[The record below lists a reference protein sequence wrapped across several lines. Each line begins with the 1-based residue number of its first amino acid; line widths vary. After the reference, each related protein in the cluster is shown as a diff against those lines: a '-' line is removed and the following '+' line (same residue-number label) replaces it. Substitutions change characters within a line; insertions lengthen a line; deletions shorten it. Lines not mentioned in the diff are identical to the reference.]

1 MKIVPEM
8 KELATSDYTS
18 EILKVTYE
26 AKDSI
31 EWEEKLNWLCSGWFC
46 ALVREALGE
55 IDKAL
60 YEEVYK
66 PQGYR
71 VSRKDTRTISCRF
84 GELTYTRR
92 LLTKGAGTSF
102 YPLDHKLGFE
112 KGKRYSLSVISKIS
126 KVMAMTTSRNASAIM
141 QEVTNIAVSHQ
152 TVVKLRDY
160 AGQKEIAYEEA
171 KANEE
176 LAVKETVPEG
186 FLAIEGDG
194 IVLKGKDGGKK
205 EELHRIQIYTGV
217 EQWGN
222 RKRLVGLRC
231 FEGLDR
237 AKLVRQVKQYL
248 QNHFDLAKLTV
259 LSNGDGGS
267 GYQFSDFEYMV
278 EGCKAH
284 YHCRDRYHA
293 NEKIRTRLS
302 FCSKALVE
310 EIIKE
315 LSNCADIKARLG
327 VWMDTAASQA
337 RTDEDLEQVE
347 KLKAY
352 LERNADYLPSLQ
364 KRGIITKIHLGTA
377 ETNHRYYSYRL
388 KHQGRVWSHLGLE
401 NMAAVLNAIKNN
413 SLEAALLYKAS
424 GKNYKKKDR
433 AFNKAVKKAA
443 RSAQEQR
450 KRDAQRRKQRSF
462 RPGCQTGRIA
472 SYGPSTAPMARLAR
486 AIQF

>member
-1 MKIVPEM
+1 MNIVPEN
-8 KELATSDYTS
+8 KDLTTSNFIF
-18 EILKVTYE
+18 EIIKVFRA
-26 AKDSI
+26 AKSSI
-31 EWEEKLNWLCSGWFC
+31 ESEEKLHWLCKHWFC
-46 ALVREALGE
+46 ELVKEALE
-55 IDKAL
+55 AIDEAL
-60 YEEVYK
+60 YQDVYK

-71 VSRKDTRTISCRF
+71 VSRKDSRTINCLF

-92 LLTKGAGTSF
+92 LLCKENEKSF

-112 KGKRYSLSVISKIS
+112 KGKRYSLSVISEIV
-126 KVMAMTTSRNASAIM
+126 KVMAMTTSRNTSAIM
-141 QEVTNIAVSHQ
+141 QELTGTPVSHQ
-152 TVVKLRDY
+152 TVVKLKDY
-160 AGQKEIAYEEA
+160 VGQKAMAYEEA

-176 LAVKETVPEG
+176 PVEKEVVKDG

-217 EQWGN
+217 EQIGN
-222 RKRLVGLRC
+222 RKRLVGLHC

-237 AKLVRQVKQYL
+237 AKLACQVKQYL
-248 QNHFDLAKLTV
+248 HNHFDLGELTV

-267 GYQFSDFEYMV
+267 GYQFNDFEDMV

-302 FCSKALVE
+302 FCDKALVE
-310 EIIKE
+310 QIIRE
-315 LSNCADIKARLG
+315 LYSCSDIRAHLA

-337 RTDEDLEQVE
+337 KTPEDLEQVE
-347 KLKAY
+347 KLRAY
-352 LERNADYLPSLQ
+352 LERNADYIPSLK
-364 KRGIITKIHLGTA
+364 KRGITTKIHLGTA

-388 KHQGRVWSHLGLE
+388 KRQGRVWSHPGLE
-401 NMAAVLNAIKNN
+401 NMAAVLNAMKNRN
-413 SLEAALLYKAS
+413 MVEVLLYKAS

-433 AFNKAVKKAA
+433 ALSKAVRKAA
-443 RSAQEQR
+443 RSVQEQR
-450 KRDAQRRKQRSF
+450 KRDAQRRKQRAY
-462 RPGCQTGRIA
+462 RPGCQMGRIG